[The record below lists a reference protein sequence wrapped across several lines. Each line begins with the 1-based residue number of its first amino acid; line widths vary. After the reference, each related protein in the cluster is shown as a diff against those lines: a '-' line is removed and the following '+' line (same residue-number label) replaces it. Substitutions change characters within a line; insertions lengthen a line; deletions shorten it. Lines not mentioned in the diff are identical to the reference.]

1 MAFPRQRLRRLRQS
15 EPLRRM
21 VRETA
26 LAASDLIYPMFVTT
40 GRDRREEIGSM
51 PGQYRWS
58 VDLLIKEVMDVKS
71 LGIPAVILFGIPD
84 RKDDRGTSAFD
95 PNGIVQQAIRSIK
108 DQVPDILVIT
118 DVCIDEYTSHGHCG
132 IVKDGRIV
140 NDETLECLREMARDA
155 CGRRSR
161 HGGAIRYDGWTCRRH
176 SGGIGSAGFPELPI
190 MAYAA
195 KFASC
200 FYAPF
205 RDAAFES

>member
-132 IVKDGRIV
+132 IVKDG
-140 NDETLECLREMARDA
+140 
-155 CGRRSR
+155 
-161 HGGAIRYDGWTCRRH
+161 
-176 SGGIGSAGFPELPI
+176 
-190 MAYAA
+190 
-195 KFASC
+195 AS
-200 FYAPF
+200 
-205 RDAAFES
+205 

>member
-84 RKDDRGTSAFD
+84 WKDDRGTSAFD

-108 DQVPDILVIT
+108 TRCRIPG
-118 DVCIDEYTSHGHCG
+118 YHGRLYRRIHFAWPLRNRQRRTHCERRDAG
-132 IVKDGRIV
+132 VLTRNG
-140 NDETLECLREMARDA
+140 ADA
-155 CGRRSR
+155 CGRRGG
-161 HGGAIRYDGWTCRRH
+161 HGGAFRYDGWTGRRH
-176 SGGIGSAGFPELPI
+176 SRRIGSSWIYGDSYHGLCGQVCLLFVCAL
-190 MAYAA
+190 
-195 KFASC
+195 S
-200 FYAPF
+200 
-205 RDAAFES
+205 